1 MKERAEQM
9 ASHAIMQI
17 TEVATRYTEDVGE
30 VLKEMESTHDDVE
43 LAKSI
48 EYQTLLAGYSGL
60 QEMMRKMNEQVN
72 KQI

>member
-9 ASHAIMQI
+9 ALHAIMQL
-17 TEVATRYTEDVGE
+17 TEVATRYRDDVGQ

-43 LAKSI
+43 LTKSI